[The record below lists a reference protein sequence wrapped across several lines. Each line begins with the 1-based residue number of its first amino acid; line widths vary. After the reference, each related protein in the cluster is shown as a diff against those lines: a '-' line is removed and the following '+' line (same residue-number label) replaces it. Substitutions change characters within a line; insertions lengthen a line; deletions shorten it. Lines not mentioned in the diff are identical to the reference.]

1 MSKLLCLG
9 PRRLSRENRAVYSL
23 ISFLLF
29 ALLCLA
35 PHAAWSQAASGTISG
50 TVTDPTGAVIPNAS
64 VVLENTATG
73 VKFNTVSNGTGFF
86 NFAAVAPGTYNV
98 VISATGFSSWSQKGI
113 IEHQGESHTIP
124 NISLPV
130 AGTSAEVVM
139 VTASE
144 AAVIPIDNGSS
155 STTLNSEMVD
165 NLSVQGRNSAE
176 LVKFMPGMAMNS
188 GLSQSE
194 YSSQITATNSGPIG
208 SFSASGTQ
216 PYGSMQMT
224 LDGAGLID
232 IGNMGTQLAS
242 INADQTAEFT
252 YLNAAFGADTPRGPN
267 IIQVVSKGGTAAY
280 HGDIYTYLRNWQMNA
295 NDPYLK
301 SQVKDARR
309 TIAHQTYP
317 GGTIGGPVPSILG
330 YNKNHDKLFFFAGYE
345 KMFQNPS
352 ATLHQLVIPTDNMI
366 HGDFSLATMPGA
378 QTGGSGWWNSAQVP
392 CANAP
397 NWTGFCPSGGANQNM
412 FVNGQIPSSYW
423 DPNGVALLTWLNK
436 THTPNIDPATHNGYN
451 YQYMDNAPV
460 NRWETRVRGDWNPTE
475 NDRISVV
482 YTKQNEADI
491 NHFGVWWE
499 PSWTAPLASPLNATT
514 VSNLWTAN
522 YVHTFNASTTNE
534 FSFAKTYFTYPPR
547 FTNQKAMEASSAGY
561 TTYAPFDAL
570 KSQTFDQLP
579 NLISWGAGTGA
590 YNGSF
595 AGVYAPAMMKDF
607 GGSFGNVK
615 KIMSFQDNLTK
626 VVGRHSLKT
635 GFFWD
640 VNNQIQTTSYG
651 SWTQGALNFDQWTY
665 YTTNNVYADMLIGN
679 TSMQQFAGAPTHDVA
694 FHEWAVYAQDKWQA
708 NRKLTLNYGI
718 RLDHEG
724 QWYPVKGPGF
734 AVFDPKLYDNSANAP
749 AWTGMTWHQK
759 DSRIPQSGFKSTVLT
774 PDVRVGAAY
783 DFYGN
788 GKTVLRG
795 GYGEYRWQT
804 SEGDVDGALAPA
816 YNVQNISTPAVAS
829 PYWWK
834 HVQGWSGPGGYAQLA
849 TFAPGTGAWGA
860 CQNDATCSN
869 ASVIKMGET
878 KNPFTRN
885 WDVTLDQQLPSK
897 MMFEVQYIGNHTG
910 NVPLTNNSTANEA
923 SFSNIN
929 KIPMG
934 ALFGVNQITG
944 INAYQQS
951 CNAGNCTVPSSSSY
965 AGYRPYANYGV
976 LNLIQRGSYSNYN
989 GMVVALQKQT
999 GLATFLVNYTW
1010 SKVLGIR
1017 DGNTENGGGDGPT
1030 INPFNMR
1037 ENYGVLAYDRRHLF
1051 NAAFNANLPGLH
1063 EGNHVIRQVTNGWTL
1078 SGDTQVQSG
1087 SPLQPNTNGTLNV
1100 KWAGP
1105 SNASILGTSAPIL
1118 APYLTCDPRHGGGK
1132 YFNDKCFKTPDV
1144 IGKNGPS
1151 VWPNITGPAFFVADL
1166 ALYKSFK
1173 ITERQN
1179 VQFRVSAFNFL
1190 NHPLPQFG
1198 QGQDV
1203 NLHLGTV
1210 TGRND
1215 NPDTNGNVQYKAPN
1229 QNRFMELA
1237 LKYYF

>member
-1 MSKLLCLG
+1 VRKSRTAIHLIAVFVLALFTLG
-9 PRRLSRENRAVYSL
+9 PN
-23 ISFLLF
+23 
-29 ALLCLA
+29 
-35 PHAAWSQAASGTISG
+35 PAWSQAASGTISG
-50 TVTDPTGAVIPNAS
+50 TVTDPTKAVIPNAS
-64 VVLENTATG
+64 VVLENLATG
-73 VKFNTVSNGTGFF
+73 VKITTVSNGTGFF
-86 NFAAVAPGTYNV
+86 NFAAVAPGTYKLQ
-98 VISATGFSSWSQKGI
+98 ISAAGFTSWSQTGL

-124 NISLPV
+124 NIALPI
-130 AGTSAEVVM
+130 AGATTEVVT
-139 VTASE
+139 VTASD
-144 AAVIPIDNGSS
+144 AAVIPLDNGAS

-165 NLSVQGRNSAE
+165 KLSVQGRNSAE

-188 GLSQSE
+188 GLTQSE
-194 YSSQITATNSGPIG
+194 YSSQITQTNSGPIG
-208 SFSASGTQ
+208 QFSASGTQ

-267 IIQVVSKGGTAAY
+267 IIQVVSKGGTAKY
-280 HGDIYTYLRNWQMNA
+280 HGDVYTYLRNWQFNA

-301 SQVKDARR
+301 SQVPNAQR

-317 GGTIGGPVPSILG
+317 GGTVGGPVPSIFG
-330 YNKNHDKLFFFAGYE
+330 YNKNHDKLFFFAGFE
-345 KMFQNPS
+345 TMFQNPS
-352 ATLHQLVIPTDNMI
+352 ATLHQLVIPTENMI
-366 HGDFSLATMPGA
+366 NGDFSADTLPGM
-378 QTGGSGWWNSAQVP
+378 QSSSSQWWNSSQVP
-392 CANAP
+392 CANAAS
-397 NWTGFCPSGGANQNM
+397 WTGFCPAGGSNQNM
-412 FVNGQIPSSYW
+412 FVNGQIPKQYW
-423 DPNGVALLTWLNK
+423 EPNGVALLTWLNK

-460 NRWETRVRGDWNPTE
+460 NRWELRARGDWNPTD
-475 NDRISVV
+475 NDRVTLV
-482 YTKQNEADI
+482 YTKQNEANI
-491 NHFGVWWE
+491 NRFGVWWW

-514 VSNLWTAN
+514 ISNLWTAN

-547 FTNQKAMEASSAGY
+547 FTNPDAMSASAAGY

-626 VVGRHSLKT
+626 VLGRHSLKA

-640 VNNQIQTTSYG
+640 VNDQTQTTSYG

-679 TSMQQFAGAPTHDVA
+679 TSIQQFAGAPTHDVA
-694 FHEWAVYAQDKWQA
+694 FHEWAGYVQDKWQA
-708 NRKLTLNYGI
+708 ARKLTLNYGI

-724 QWYPVKGPGF
+724 QWYPVHGPGF
-734 AVFDPKLYDNSANAP
+734 AVFNPKLYDDSATAS

-759 DSRIPQSGFKSTVLT
+759 DHSIPQSGLKSTIVT

-783 DFYGN
+783 DLYGN
-788 GKTVLRG
+788 GRTVLRG
-795 GYGEYRWQT
+795 GFGIYRWQT
-804 SEGDVDGALAPA
+804 SEGDVDAALAPA
-816 YNVQNISTPAVAS
+816 YNIQNISTPAVAS
-829 PYWWK
+829 SYWWK
-834 HVQGWSGPGGYAQLA
+834 QQGMGGPGGYAQLA
-849 TFAPGTGAWGA
+849 TYAPGNGAWGA
-860 CQNDATCSN
+860 CQSNATCSN
-869 ASVIKMGET
+869 ASVMKMGET
-878 KNPFTRN
+878 KNPYTNN
-885 WDVTLDQQLPSK
+885 WDVMLDQQLPQK
-897 MMFEVQYIGNHTG
+897 MMFELQYIGNHTA

-923 SFSNIN
+923 SFSNAN

-934 ALFGVNQITG
+934 ALFGVNRLTG
-944 INAYQQS
+944 KNVYQEN
-951 CNAGNCTVPSSSSY
+951 CDAGNCAVPQSSDY
-965 AGYRPYANYGV
+965 AGFRPYANYGI

-989 GMVVALQKQT
+989 GMIVALQKQT
-999 GLATFLVNYTW
+999 GPVTFLVNYTW

-1030 INPFNMR
+1030 IDPFNMR
-1037 ENYGVLAYDRRHLF
+1037 ANYGNLAYDRRHLF

-1063 EGNHVIRQVTNGWTL
+1063 DANSIVRAVTNGWTL

-1100 KWAGP
+1100 QWTGVGNANLLG
-1105 SNASILGTSAPIL
+1105 SNAPIL
-1118 APYLTCDPRHGGGK
+1118 SPYLTCDPRNGGGK
-1132 YFNDKCFKTPDV
+1132 YFNDKCFKTPDTKGV
-1144 IGKNGPS
+1144 NGPS
-1151 VWPNITGPAFFVADL
+1151 VWPNITGPAFFVSDL
-1166 ALYKSFK
+1166 AMYKAFK
-1173 ITERQN
+1173 ITESQN
-1179 VQFRVSAFNFL
+1179 IQFRVSAFNFL

-1203 NLHLGTV
+1203 NLHM
-1210 TGRND
+1210 D
-1215 NPDTNGNVQYKAPN
+1215 NVSGQNTNATTNGNVQYKAPN